1 MDHYVGIDL
10 SLEQSSVC
18 LVDATR
24 RIVQEARIAGEPE
37 TSAAFLTEP
46 AMPLVRVGLEAGP
59 LS

>member
-1 MDHYVGIDL
+1 M

-18 LVDATR
+18 LVDATG
-24 RIVQEARIAGEPE
+24 RIVREPGVAGEPE
-37 TSAAFLTEP
+37 ASAAIPTVP